1 MAISCR
7 HGVLLLLACRPVD
20 AFAPPKNN
28 LNNNPQ
34 TVTSSSTTSL
44 HALPP
49 LIIGPMIKKM
59 RDEQQKANMPLANAD
74 EAKNEAPGLRV
85 GEKAWK
91 WPPVWPYDKNFFK
104 RASELDAAKM
114 AASPLSMMTGGGGM
128 PSMDANGE
136 TAMDGSV
143 FDSLGYWEKMR
154 DVKTDLDE
162 RVAEKI
168 RFHYSFYLE
177 DDMSILELGAAE
189 ESYLPPNLQLRRH
202 VGIGAVKSQMN
213 DNPSITESYVVD
225 LNNVVEDIGIQSVE
239 FANLGEDVFDAVIMA
254 NTIDFINNPREVFK
268 SCWRALKPGGI
279 MMVPFLAKDAYPEK
293 FDEAF
298 TKQWRDMTDDQHM
311 WVAGSFFVF
320 SAGEGWEG
328 LKGFDIS
335 PVDARKPADENV
347 LSKITNRNN
356 NDDLPPG
363 AYVVQARKKF
373 QEEEVD
379 ENDIEGFINSR
390 LWMLPTLETR
400 DKKLVVPRLAR
411 AYELLET
418 EEERQRMI
426 QHVDSLPKIY
436 ESLIKMDQF
445 AFTFNMQ
452 AQLAADLV
460 GDPDFT
466 GSEVQINNMKMGKER
481 ERVY

>member
-1 MAISCR
+1 
-7 HGVLLLLACRPVD
+7 
-20 AFAPPKNN
+20 
-28 LNNNPQ
+28 
-34 TVTSSSTTSL
+34 
-44 HALPP
+44 
-49 LIIGPMIKKM
+49 
-59 RDEQQKANMPLANAD
+59 
-74 EAKNEAPGLRV
+74 
-85 GEKAWK
+85 
-91 WPPVWPYDKNFFK
+91 
-104 RASELDAAKM
+104 
-114 AASPLSMMTGGGGM
+114 
-128 PSMDANGE
+128 
-136 TAMDGSV
+136 
-143 FDSLGYWEKMR
+143 
-154 DVKTDLDE
+154 
-162 RVAEKI
+162 
-168 RFHYSFYLE
+168 
-177 DDMSILELGAAE
+177 
-189 ESYLPPNLQLRRH
+189 
-202 VGIGAVKSQMN
+202 
-213 DNPSITESYVVD
+213 
-225 LNNVVEDIGIQSVE
+225 
-239 FANLGEDVFDAVIMA
+239 
-254 NTIDFINNPREVFK
+254 
-268 SCWRALKPGGI
+268 
-279 MMVPFLAKDAYPEK
+279 MVPFLAKDAYPEK

-356 NDDLPPG
+356 NDDSPPG

>member
-1 MAISCR
+1 
-7 HGVLLLLACRPVD
+7 
-20 AFAPPKNN
+20 
-28 LNNNPQ
+28 
-34 TVTSSSTTSL
+34 
-44 HALPP
+44 
-49 LIIGPMIKKM
+49 
-59 RDEQQKANMPLANAD
+59 
-74 EAKNEAPGLRV
+74 
-85 GEKAWK
+85 
-91 WPPVWPYDKNFFK
+91 
-104 RASELDAAKM
+104 
-114 AASPLSMMTGGGGM
+114 
-128 PSMDANGE
+128 
-136 TAMDGSV
+136 
-143 FDSLGYWEKMR
+143 
-154 DVKTDLDE
+154 
-162 RVAEKI
+162 
-168 RFHYSFYLE
+168 
-177 DDMSILELGAAE
+177 
-189 ESYLPPNLQLRRH
+189 
-202 VGIGAVKSQMN
+202 
-213 DNPSITESYVVD
+213 
-225 LNNVVEDIGIQSVE
+225 
-239 FANLGEDVFDAVIMA
+239 
-254 NTIDFINNPREVFK
+254 
-268 SCWRALKPGGI
+268 
-279 MMVPFLAKDAYPEK
+279 MVPFLAKDAYPEK

-347 LSKITNRNN
+347 LFKITNRNN
-356 NDDLPPG
+356 NDDSPPG